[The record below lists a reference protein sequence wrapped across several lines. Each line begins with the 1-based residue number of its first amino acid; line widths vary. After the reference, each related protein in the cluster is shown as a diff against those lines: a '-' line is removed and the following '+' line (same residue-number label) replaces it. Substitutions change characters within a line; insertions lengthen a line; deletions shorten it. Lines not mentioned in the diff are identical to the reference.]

1 MGSWLYAIACVAV
14 PCAIGGT
21 MYVLFGLWNR
31 RRSAKNPE
39 HALPP
44 IDYMI

>member
-1 MGSWLYAIACVAV
+1 METWLYVLACVAV